1 MDLEQTV
8 AKNRIKYS
16 CECCDYLTSNHYD
29 YNKHNLTRKH
39 LTNVALKQ
47 NEPSLSQKTQQYNCV
62 NCNKEYQSKSGLWN
76 HKKKC
81 SQKQKIENTNN
92 GMPVLDNTIVYEL
105 LRQNQEFKEIILEQN
120 KKILE
125 MASEVKTTNNNNK
138 TITTNSHNNTNF
150 NLQFFLNETC
160 KDAIT
165 ADQFVKDIQI
175 SFGDLENIGN
185 QGYVQGFTDI
195 ILKQLRTLDVT
206 KRPFHCTDVKRE
218 TIYIKDSE
226 AWKKDTEE
234 KTKLKNVIE
243 KVAHKGR
250 SNVNSWQTTHPEVA
264 VLDSQEYDMNHKILR
279 NTWGDGETD
288 KLQEKVIKNIAKEVH
303 VEKEM

>member
-1 MDLEQTV
+1 MTNDDKKLPDTSFKFYCEKCDYKTCRQSQYSIHLLT
-8 AKNRIKYS
+8 AKHKKMTNNDENITYISAAFR
-16 CECCDYLTSNHYD
+16 CECG
-29 YNKHNLTRKH
+29 
-39 LTNVALKQ
+39 KQ
-47 NEPSLSQKTQQYNCV
+47 YSYRQ
-62 NCNKEYQSKSGLWN
+62 GLHN

-81 SQKQKIENTNN
+81 SQKQQKIENTMLPNN
-92 GMPVLDNTIVYEL
+92 ENINLNTLVVDL
-105 LRQNQEFKEIILEQN
+105 LKQNQELQRQLIELSKE
-120 KKILE
+120 
-125 MASEVKTTNNNNK
+125 KTVTN
-138 TITTNSHNNTNF
+138 TNSHNNTQNNNHF

-218 TIYIKDSE
+218 TIYIKDAD

-264 VLDSQEYDMNHKILR
+264 VLDSTDYDMNHKILR

-303 VEKEM
+303 VDK

>member
-29 YNKHNLTRKH
+29 YNKHILTRKH
-39 LTNVALKQ
+39 LTNVALNQ
-47 NEPSLSQKTQQYNCV
+47 NELSLSQKSQHYNCA

-81 SQKQKIENTNN
+81 SQKKQKKENTMVPNN
-92 GMPVLDNTIVYEL
+92 ENINLNVLVIDL
-105 LRQNQEFKEIILEQN
+105 LKQNQELQKQLIELSKE
-120 KKILE
+120 
-125 MASEVKTTNNNNK
+125 K
-138 TITTNSHNNTNF
+138 TITNTNSHNNTQNNNHF

-250 SNVNSWQTTHPEVA
+250 SNVNSWQQTHPEVA

-288 KLQEKVIKNIAKEVH
+288 KLQEKVIKNLTKEVH
-303 VEKEM
+303 VDK

>member
-1 MDLEQTV
+1 MTNDDKNLTETSSKYYCENCDFRSCRQSQYSIHLLT
-8 AKNRIKYS
+8 AKHKRMTNNDENMSNIS
-16 CECCDYLTSNHYD
+16 TAFACECG
-29 YNKHNLTRKH
+29 
-39 LTNVALKQ
+39 KQ
-47 NEPSLSQKTQQYNCV
+47 YKYRQ
-62 NCNKEYQSKSGLWN
+62 GLHN

-81 SQKQKIENTNN
+81 SQITQKKENTMVPNN
-92 GMPVLDNTIVYEL
+92 ENINLNVLVIDL
-105 LRQNQEFKEIILEQN
+105 LKQNQELQKQLIELSKE
-120 KKILE
+120 
-125 MASEVKTTNNNNK
+125 K
-138 TITTNSHNNTNF
+138 TITNTNSHNNTQNNNHF

-218 TIYIKDSE
+218 TIYIKDAD

-250 SNVNSWQTTHPEVA
+250 SNVNSWQQTHPEVA

-279 NTWGDGETD
+279 NTWGDGETE
-288 KLQEKVIKNIAKEVH
+288 KLQEKVVKNIVKEVH
-303 VEKEM
+303 VDK

>member
-1 MDLEQTV
+1 MDLE
-8 AKNRIKYS
+8 KKISKKLKSYS
-16 CECCDYLTSNHYD
+16 CERCAFITSNKNDFRRHE
-29 YNKHNLTRKH
+29 HTRKH
-39 LTNVALKQ
+39 LNNAETNEIEPDKLK
-47 NEPSLSQKTQQYNCV
+47 KTPTHVCE
-62 NCNKEYQSKSGLWN
+62 NCNKIYKSGSGLWN

-81 SQKQKIENTNN
+81 SQKQQKIENTMLPNN
-92 GMPVLDNTIVYEL
+92 ENINLNVLVIDL
-105 LRQNQEFKEIILEQN
+105 LKQNQELQRQLIELSKE
-120 KKILE
+120 
-125 MASEVKTTNNNNK
+125 KTVTN
-138 TITTNSHNNTNF
+138 TNSHNNTQNNNHF

-218 TIYIKDSE
+218 TIYIKDAD

-250 SNVNSWQTTHPEVA
+250 SNVNSWQQTHPEVA

-303 VEKEM
+303 VDK

>member
-1 MDLEQTV
+1 MTNDDKKLPDQSFNFYCENCDFKTCRQSQYSVHLLT
-8 AKNRIKYS
+8 AKHKRMTNNDEKTSDISTAFRCECGKKYS
-16 CECCDYLTSNHYD
+16 Y
-29 YNKHNLTRKH
+29 R
-39 LTNVALKQ
+39 Q
-47 NEPSLSQKTQQYNCV
+47 
-62 NCNKEYQSKSGLWN
+62 GLHN

-81 SQKQKIENTNN
+81 SQKQQKIENIMVPNN
-92 GMPVLDNTIVYEL
+92 ENINFNVLVIDL
-105 LRQNQEFKEIILEQN
+105 LKQNQELQRQLIELSKE
-120 KKILE
+120 
-125 MASEVKTTNNNNK
+125 KTVTN
-138 TITTNSHNNTNF
+138 TNSHNNTQNNNHF

-218 TIYIKDSE
+218 TIYIKDAD

-264 VLDSQEYDMNHKILR
+264 VLDSTDYDMNHKILR

-303 VEKEM
+303 VDK

>member
-1 MDLEQTV
+1 MTNDDKKLPEQSFKYYCKKCDFKSCRQSQYSVHLLT
-8 AKNRIKYS
+8 AKHKKMTNNDENMTEISAAYS
-16 CECCDYLTSNHYD
+16 CECG
-29 YNKHNLTRKH
+29 
-39 LTNVALKQ
+39 KQ
-47 NEPSLSQKTQQYNCV
+47 YRYRQ
-62 NCNKEYQSKSGLWN
+62 GLHN

-81 SQKQKIENTNN
+81 SQINKKKENTEN

-138 TITTNSHNNTNF
+138 TITTNSHNNNNF

-226 AWKKDTEE
+226 AWKKDTDE
-234 KTKLKNVIE
+234 KSKLKNVIE

-264 VLDSQEYDMNHKILR
+264 VLDSNDYEMNHKILR

-288 KLQEKVIKNIAKEVH
+288 KLQEKVVKNLAKEVH
-303 VEKEM
+303 VDK

>member
-1 MDLEQTV
+1 MDLEKNH
-8 AKNRIKYS
+8 AKKLKIYS
-16 CECCDYLTSNHYD
+16 CETCAFTSSNKNDYRRHE
-29 YNKHNLTRKH
+29 LTRKH
-39 LTNVALKQ
+39 LENVTSNEIESKKLK
-47 NEPSLSQKTQQYNCV
+47 KTQPHICENCE
-62 NCNKEYQSKSGLWN
+62 KIYKSGSGLWN

-81 SQKQKIENTNN
+81 SQKQQKKENTNN

-226 AWKKDTEE
+226 AWKKDSEE

-250 SNVNSWQTTHPEVA
+250 SNVNSWQQTHPEVA

-303 VEKEM
+303 VDK

>member
-1 MDLEQTV
+1 MTNNDENLSDIST
-8 AKNRIKYS
+8 AFT
-16 CECCDYLTSNHYD
+16 CECG
-29 YNKHNLTRKH
+29 
-39 LTNVALKQ
+39 KQ
-47 NEPSLSQKTQQYNCV
+47 YKYRQ
-62 NCNKEYQSKSGLWN
+62 GLHN

-81 SQKQKIENTNN
+81 SQITQKMENTMVPNN
-92 GMPVLDNTIVYEL
+92 ENINLNVLVIDL
-105 LRQNQEFKEIILEQN
+105 LKQNQELQKQLIELSKE
-120 KKILE
+120 
-125 MASEVKTTNNNNK
+125 K
-138 TITTNSHNNTNF
+138 TITNTNSHNNTQNNNHF

-218 TIYIKDSE
+218 TIYIKDAD

-250 SNVNSWQTTHPEVA
+250 SNVNSWQQTHPEVA

-279 NTWGDGETD
+279 NTWGDGETE
-288 KLQEKVIKNIAKEVH
+288 KLQEKVVKNIVKEVH
-303 VEKEM
+303 VDK

>member
-1 MDLEQTV
+1 MTNDDKNLTETSSKYYCENCDFRSCRQSQYSIHLLT
-8 AKNRIKYS
+8 AKHKRMTNNDENLSDIS
-16 CECCDYLTSNHYD
+16 TAFACECG
-29 YNKHNLTRKH
+29 
-39 LTNVALKQ
+39 KQ
-47 NEPSLSQKTQQYNCV
+47 YKYRQ
-62 NCNKEYQSKSGLWN
+62 GLHN

-81 SQKQKIENTNN
+81 SQKQQKIENTMLPNN
-92 GMPVLDNTIVYEL
+92 ENINLNVLVIDL
-105 LRQNQEFKEIILEQN
+105 LKQNQELQKQLIELSKE
-120 KKILE
+120 
-125 MASEVKTTNNNNK
+125 K
-138 TITTNSHNNTNF
+138 TITNTNSHNNTQNNNHF

-218 TIYIKDSE
+218 TIYIKDAD

-250 SNVNSWQTTHPEVA
+250 SNVNSWQQTHPEVA
-264 VLDSQEYDMNHKILR
+264 VLDSNDYDMNHKILR

-288 KLQEKVIKNIAKEVH
+288 KLQEKVVKNLAKEVQ
-303 VEKEM
+303 VEKETAL

>member
-1 MDLEQTV
+1 MTNDDKKLPDPSFKFYCEKCDYKTCRQSQYSIHLLT
-8 AKNRIKYS
+8 AKHKKMTNDDENMTDISAAFR
-16 CECCDYLTSNHYD
+16 CECGKDYKY
-29 YNKHNLTRKH
+29 R
-39 LTNVALKQ
+39 Q
-47 NEPSLSQKTQQYNCV
+47 
-62 NCNKEYQSKSGLWN
+62 GLHN

-81 SQKQKIENTNN
+81 SQKQQKIEDTMLPNNENINLNTL
-92 GMPVLDNTIVYEL
+92 VVDL
-105 LRQNQEFKEIILEQN
+105 LKQNQELQRQLIELSKE
-120 KKILE
+120 
-125 MASEVKTTNNNNK
+125 KTVTN
-138 TITTNSHNNTNF
+138 TNSHNNTQNNNHF

-218 TIYIKDSE
+218 TIYIKDAD

-264 VLDSQEYDMNHKILR
+264 VLDSTDYDMNHKILR

-303 VEKEM
+303 VDK

>member
-1 MDLEQTV
+1 MTNDDKNLTETSSKYYCENCDFRSCRQSQYNIHLLT
-8 AKNRIKYS
+8 AKHKRMTNNDENLSDIS
-16 CECCDYLTSNHYD
+16 TAFACECG
-29 YNKHNLTRKH
+29 
-39 LTNVALKQ
+39 KQ
-47 NEPSLSQKTQQYNCV
+47 YKYRQ
-62 NCNKEYQSKSGLWN
+62 GLHN

-81 SQKQKIENTNN
+81 SQITQKKENTMVPNN
-92 GMPVLDNTIVYEL
+92 ENINLNVLVIDL
-105 LRQNQEFKEIILEQN
+105 LKQNQELQKQLIELSKE
-120 KKILE
+120 
-125 MASEVKTTNNNNK
+125 K
-138 TITTNSHNNTNF
+138 TITNTNSHNNTQNNNHF

-250 SNVNSWQTTHPEVA
+250 SNVNSWQQTHPEVV

-303 VEKEM
+303 VDKPV

>member
-1 MDLEQTV
+1 MRTKSCPKV
-8 AKNRIKYS
+8 AQNYY
-16 CECCDYLTSNHYD
+16 CEKCDYRTSKTSS
-29 YNKHNLTRKH
+29 YNKHILTAKHNLSTDSNE
-39 LTNVALKQ
+39 NVAK
-47 NEPSLSQKTQQYNCV
+47 SCSQLICSQCQKM
-62 NCNKEYQSKSGLWN
+62 YQSKSGLWN

-81 SQKQKIENTNN
+81 SQKQQKIENTNNNSNN

-125 MASEVKTTNNNNK
+125 MASEAKTTNNK

-264 VLDSQEYDMNHKILR
+264 VLDSNDYDMNHKILR

-303 VEKEM
+303 VEKAM